1 MQPSE
6 RRHYAFSDFRLDAR
20 TRRFTRANGEAI
32 ALTPKAFDLL
42 LHLVQHSGETVS
54 KDALMLALWPGRVV
68 EENNLT
74 QTISAVRR
82 ALGADGPGFIV
93 TVPGRGYRFV
103 VEIADDSADEAVPID
118 TSAPIDAA
126 PEVAR
131 EAIAVA
137 TVPAARKRSFILV
150 AAAAACVVI
159 VAALIG
165 WIAHDRGTRT
175 GGPITIAVLPF
186 KPLLAGERDE
196 VLEIGI
202 ADTLITKLS
211 SSNRLVVR
219 SINSVRRYTA
229 LDQDPLAAAAQLGVG
244 AVLEGQIYRSGNQVR
259 LTARLLSVPDGKALW
274 TGTFDDRFTDVF
286 TVQDTIAAKVAS
298 ALALKLA
305 PDEQVAM
312 TARSTAD
319 PKAYEVYLAGRYHL
333 GKVVEPE
340 IRQSIVLF
348 QQAIAID
355 PNYALAYA
363 GMAEA
368 YRRLPITSDSD
379 PSESFPQAKVAAAK
393 ALELDASLAD
403 AHAVLG
409 WISMWYDWNWVASER
424 SFRRAIALNPHLVEA
439 HIGLG
444 TLMSNQRRDVEAI
457 EEGRLAR
464 EIEPSSPLVQSLAAT
479 FSIWSGD
486 LPEGRRLADKA
497 LEIAPDF
504 WIAQL
509 YLGQIA
515 VGEQHFDQ
523 AVTEF
528 EKARVTSNG
537 GAQALS
543 LLGYALARQGRTAEA
558 RAVLAQLTARAARQ
572 YVPASAIA
580 TIYAGLGENDPMFVW
595 LDKAREQRDVRMAFL
610 KADARWDPWRA
621 DPRFRAI
628 ATDVGLN

>member
-464 EIEPSSPLVQSLAAT
+464 EIEPSSPLVPSLAAT
-479 FSIWSGD
+479 FSIWSGG